1 MVGMATRRGSM
12 IRQFLRLYLTV
23 MIPVLVLVGLAHHY
37 GSHANTRTAYIE
49 GVRTGLQQRFT
60 RTRHLISAMKLDDWE
75 ASLPKLREEFPDD
88 LQIDVA
94 SLAVRRLKSNAEETA
109 RFERGDVAFVVRRRG
124 ITRAYQAIP
133 GTPLVLGSTLVV
145 PSDRD
150 YSGTLYVL
158 AAVAVV
164 SLLVLWLWFHPSWL
178 ALERLEVLA
187 EDVAIEPRSRGAAY
201 GTGRFG
207 QPFSHEIDRVSARL
221 DDMLRLRNT
230 QNSTIAHELTTPIAK
245 LTMALEILKE
255 NPQAASN
262 EEVVA
267 HMREDLHELDQL
279 VAESL
284 DFAKLSSSKSLKPTK
299 ASVTTL
305 MQIAV
310 DGALTLSR
318 HGRQITAAPFDGD
331 GDRVFCDARQ
341 INRALSNLLRN
352 AVRHARSTVTV
363 SAEAVGDVMWIHVDD
378 DGAGISEEDR
388 SRLFEP
394 FQRGRDPTVE
404 ATRGHGLGLAI
415 VQQIAELHGGVARID
430 ASPLGGARVSIGW

>member
-1 MVGMATRRGSM
+1 MVGLTSRRSSM
-12 IRQFLRLYLTV
+12 LKQFLRLYFTV
-23 MIPVLVLVGLAHHY
+23 MIPVLLLVGLAHHY
-37 GSHANTRTAYIE
+37 GSHANARTAYIE
-49 GVRTGLQQRFT
+49 GLRAGLQQRFAHT
-60 RTRHLISAMKLDDWE
+60 RSLIGAMKIDDWT

-88 LQIDVA
+88 LEIDVA
-94 SLAVRRLKSNAEETA
+94 SVATRRLAFDAEETA
-109 RFERGDVAFVVRRRG
+109 RFERGDVAFVVRPRG
-124 ITRAYQAIP
+124 ITRAYQSIP
-133 GTPLVLGSTLVV
+133 GTPLTLGSTLVV
-145 PSDRD
+145 PSDKD

-178 ALERLEVLA
+178 ALERLGILA
-187 EDVAIEPRSRGAAY
+187 EDVAIKPLSRGVAY

-207 QPFSHEIDRVSARL
+207 QPFAYEIDRVSARL
-221 DDMLRLRNT
+221 DDLLRLRNT

-262 EEVVA
+262 EELIA

-284 DFAKLSSSKSLKPTK
+284 DFAKLSGSKSLHPTK
-299 ASVTTL
+299 NSVITL

-318 HGRQITAAPFDGD
+318 HGRQITVAPFEGD
-331 GDRVFCDARQ
+331 GDMVFCDARQ

-352 AVRHARSTVTV
+352 AVRHARSTVIV
-363 SAEAVGDVMWIHVDD
+363 SAEAIGDLMWIHVDD
-378 DGAGISEEDR
+378 DGTGISEDDR
-388 SRLFEP
+388 ARLFEP
-394 FQRGRDPTVE
+394 FERGSDPHVE
-404 ATRGHGLGLAI
+404 ATRGYGLGLAI
-415 VQQIAELHGGVARID
+415 VQQIAERHGGVARID
-430 ASPLGGARVSIGW
+430 ASALGGARVSIGW

>member
-1 MVGMATRRGSM
+1 MTARRSFM
-12 IRQFLRLYLTV
+12 IKQFLRLYLTV

-37 GSHANTRTAYIE
+37 GSHANTRAAFIE
-49 GVRTGLQQRFT
+49 GVRTGLQQRFALT
-60 RTRHLISAMKLDDWE
+60 RELISAMKIDDWE
-75 ASLPKLREEFPDD
+75 ASLPKLREEFPTD

-94 SLAVRRLKSNAEETA
+94 SLAVRRLKSNVEESA
-109 RFERGDVAFVVRRRG
+109 RFARGDVAFVVRHRG

-178 ALERLEVLA
+178 ALERLGVLT
-187 EDVAIEPRSRGAAY
+187 EDVAINPRALSLNYGA
-201 GTGRFG
+201 GRFG
-207 QPFSHEIDRVSARL
+207 KPFAHEIDRVSARL
-221 DDMLRLRNT
+221 DDLLRLRNT
-230 QNSTIAHELTTPIAK
+230 QNSTIAHELTAPIAK

-255 NPQAASN
+255 SPQAASN
-262 EEVVA
+262 DELIA
-267 HMREDLHELDQL
+267 HMREDLHELDLL

-284 DFAKLSSSKSLKPTK
+284 DFAKLSGSTSLKPAKT
-299 ASVTTL
+299 SVTAL

-310 DGALTLSR
+310 DGAMTLSR
-318 HGRQITAAPFDGD
+318 HGRQITAVPFAGD
-331 GDRVFCDARQ
+331 GDMVFCDARQ

-352 AVRHARSTVTV
+352 AVRHARATVTV
-363 SAEAVGDVMWIHVDD
+363 SAEAIGELMWIHVDD
-378 DGAGISEEDR
+378 DGAGISEPDR
-388 SRLFEP
+388 TRLFEP
-394 FQRGRDPTVE
+394 FERGSDVHVE
-404 ATRGHGLGLAI
+404 ATRGYGLGLAI